1 MWPNVV
7 IVLERKRERGSRQ
20 TADELTKATIK
31 VLIDLDDIMHHN
43 HCIKSTQRSFVLTK
57 GAFLWVIVL
66 FMPFYFGYQCSSIN
80 V

>member
-1 MWPNVV
+1 MARCGHSVR
-7 IVLERKRERGSRQ
+7 EKKRERGSRQ
-20 TADELTKATIK
+20 TADELTKAIK

-43 HCIKSTQRSFVLTK
+43 HCIKSTPGSFVLTK